1 MHCTISLV
9 LLLTT
14 VTSNVL
20 TLEPDIN
27 YSKLDNMLDDFRIEL
42 KNFMQNTFNRRWLS
56 ETLRGYSTSEKA
68 YDIVLRLNATL
79 FLKLLK
85 KANLDSI
92 LKNPNSKFT
101 IFAPTNEGL
110 MKLPDKIKKN
120 STLMNSILRFHLV
133 SDYRTTSSFINND
146 FIKTIAKYG
155 VPPKRR
161 SLNIRTNIYS
171 RLASKIITAS
181 GSKILNKDN
190 SNGLSVVHLIDGL
203 MFPLPVENA
212 YDEILRQPKFSILR
226 RLVSKSYLLIRVL
239 SETNQNFTIFAPT
252 NEAFNNLPAGTLK
265 KLENNVPLLTQT
277 LVKAFISNIYYKAS
291 FMDGMN
297 LIGIAQNTIQLTFHR
312 HDFIISD
319 GETRAKISG
328 TDFSVLNGV
337 IHSIDNILLKRDNT
351 DEIIG

>member
-56 ETLRGYSTSEKA
+56 ETQHSYNTSENA

-120 STLMNSILRFHLV
+120 STLMNSILRFHL
-133 SDYRTTSSFINND
+133 DHHCIR
-146 FIKTIAKYG
+146 IK
-155 VPPKRR
+155 
-161 SLNIRTNIYS
+161 
-171 RLASKIITAS
+171 
-181 GSKILNKDN
+181 N
-190 SNGLSVVHLIDGL
+190 S
-203 MFPLPVENA
+203 
-212 YDEILRQPKFSILR
+212 Q
-226 RLVSKSYLLIRVL
+226 
-239 SETNQNFTIFAPT
+239 
-252 NEAFNNLPAGTLK
+252 
-265 KLENNVPLLTQT
+265 
-277 LVKAFISNIYYKAS
+277 
-291 FMDGMN
+291 
-297 LIGIAQNTIQLTFHR
+297 
-312 HDFIISD
+312 
-319 GETRAKISG
+319 
-328 TDFSVLNGV
+328 
-337 IHSIDNILLKRDNT
+337 
-351 DEIIG
+351 

>member
-1 MHCTISLV
+1 
-9 LLLTT
+9 
-14 VTSNVL
+14 
-20 TLEPDIN
+20 
-27 YSKLDNMLDDFRIEL
+27 
-42 KNFMQNTFNRRWLS
+42 
-56 ETLRGYSTSEKA
+56 
-68 YDIVLRLNATL
+68 
-79 FLKLLK
+79 
-85 KANLDSI
+85 
-92 LKNPNSKFT
+92 
-101 IFAPTNEGL
+101 
-110 MKLPDKIKKN
+110 
-120 STLMNSILRFHLV
+120 
-133 SDYRTTSSFINND
+133 
-146 FIKTIAKYG
+146 
-155 VPPKRR
+155 
-161 SLNIRTNIYS
+161 
-171 RLASKIITAS
+171 
-181 GSKILNKDN
+181 
-190 SNGLSVVHLIDGL
+190 

-226 RLVSKSYLLIRVL
+226 RLVLKSYLLIRVL